1 MLILTDAYAGTID
14 PANTGFPGGK
24 FKNETT
30 AGDYSLSIDFVAQTY
45 SLSYTGSADGTPVDA
60 DWGNNT
66 EGAFQAILAEAGL
79 TPNGAIEQVG
89 ASQILDAIKIIA
101 QRYAVQTGDIFTH
114 SGATAPTGSIKG
126 NGGTIGSA
134 ASGATTRANADT
146 EALFTLYWNDYD
158 DASLPIQDSAG
169 GASTRGASAA
179 ADFAANKRM
188 TVPDLRAEFIRFL
201 DDGRGVDP
209 GRVLG
214 SWQDHSYE
222 AHTHP
227 ATGGQKSVLNDHND
241 GGSFSAGFTGGV
253 SPGIMGTGTG
263 NADTDTKPRNI
274 ALLGCIKL

>member
-45 SLSYTGSADGTPVDA
+45 SLSYTGSGDGTPVDA

-101 QRYAVQTGDIFTH
+101 QRYAVQTGTLQYFTR
-114 SGATAPTGSIKG
+114 STAPAGYVRV

-134 ASGATTRANADT
+134 ASGASERAHADT
-146 EALFTLYWNDYD
+146 QPLYELLWNEFDWVG
-158 DASLPIQDSAG
+158 SNIQG
-169 GASTRGASAA
+169 
-179 ADFAANKRM
+179 
-188 TVPDLRAEFIRFL
+188 
-201 DDGRGVDP
+201 
-209 GRVLG
+209 
-214 SWQDHSYE
+214 
-222 AHTHP
+222 
-227 ATGGQKSVLNDHND
+227 
-241 GGSFSAGFTGGV
+241 
-253 SPGIMGTGTG
+253 
-263 NADTDTKPRNI
+263 
-274 ALLGCIKL
+274 